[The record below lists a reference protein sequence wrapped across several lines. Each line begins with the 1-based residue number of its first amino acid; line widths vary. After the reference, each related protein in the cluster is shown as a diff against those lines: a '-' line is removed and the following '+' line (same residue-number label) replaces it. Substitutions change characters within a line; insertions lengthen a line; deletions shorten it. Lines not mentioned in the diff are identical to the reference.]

1 MQEMHEGLMDVKQDD
16 TVEFEDSCKI
26 YEAQSVENSEE
37 TITIGRYM
45 ESIHEFPTCYSED
58 PNDSREY
65 FEYKRN
71 AVVNWRGGQTG
82 DKQN

>member
-1 MQEMHEGLMDVKQDD
+1 
-16 TVEFEDSCKI
+16 
-26 YEAQSVENSEE
+26 
-37 TITIGRYM
+37 M